1 MILNLSFK
9 FPGRLSINLNLNSAE
24 FEAKKTVI
32 TKIINKVTSLSYSN
46 DEMIKKYKFNIYDSL
61 FFHFQKLFESN
72 ELANVYLLVKTLEYM
87 LSGIKDSY

>member
-1 MILNLSFK
+1 M
-9 FPGRLSINLNLNSAE
+9 
-24 FEAKKTVI
+24 I

-46 DEMIKKYKFNIYDSL
+46 DEMIKKYKFNIYDSF

-87 LSGIKDSY
+87 LSGIKRLLLERFDDTYYIHYVEKVR